1 MKMIQWSVLSALL
14 VPLVATMPVARADVT
29 FNLST
34 TINGTSPVG
43 ATPWLTATF
52 EDIAAGD
59 VKLTLT
65 NNLLSG
71 QFITDVLFNSKLDST
86 GLTFTEF
93 NAGAPPTVLSVT
105 QSATQN
111 LTGGSQIKG
120 GGYNID
126 INYDNSPPVNRF
138 GTQGGTV
145 SIFEITGAGLTAA
158 NFLKPSLDN
167 GSMFG
172 GPYYMAA
179 DVLGIPAGTDGQTIS
194 GSIGDTFAFVGTTS
208 AVPEPETY
216 AMMLAGLG
224 LMGFVAMRRKQ
235 QAA

>member
-1 MKMIQWSVLSALL
+1 
-14 VPLVATMPVARADVT
+14 
-29 FNLST
+29 LST
-34 TINGTSPVG
+34 KINGTSPVG

-52 EDIAAGD
+52 EDVAAGD

-71 QFITDVLFNSKLDST
+71 QFITDVLFNSKLDAT

-105 QSATQN
+105 QSATQS

-145 SIFEITGAGLTAA
+145 SIFEITGTGLTAA

-179 DVLGIPAGTDGQTIS
+179 DVLGIPAGTDGQTIG
-194 GSIGDTFAFVGTTS
+194 GSIGDASAVVGTTS